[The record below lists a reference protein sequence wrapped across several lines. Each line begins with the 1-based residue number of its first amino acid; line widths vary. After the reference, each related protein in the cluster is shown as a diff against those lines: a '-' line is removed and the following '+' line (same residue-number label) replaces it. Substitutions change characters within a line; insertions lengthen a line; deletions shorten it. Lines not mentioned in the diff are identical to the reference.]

1 MTTRKRSAKVK
12 NLKVKGVGVPRA
24 ADPRSLI
31 ERAMEVSVQRR
42 PKVATTEDL
51 ELALA
56 YIRGEL
62 QLRQVAAA
70 VNRNGNDSHPG
81 NATHWLGRVLVSA
94 VRSGWLIEAPGAR
107 RLR

>member
-1 MTTRKRSAKVK
+1 MTKRRAKVK
-12 NLKVKGVGVPRA
+12 TAIARRV
-24 ADPRSLI
+24 DDERSLI
-31 ERAMEVSVQRR
+31 ERAKEVPAQRR

-70 VNRNGNDSHPG
+70 VNANGSDAHPG

-94 VRSGWLIEAPGAR
+94 VRAGWLVESPSAR